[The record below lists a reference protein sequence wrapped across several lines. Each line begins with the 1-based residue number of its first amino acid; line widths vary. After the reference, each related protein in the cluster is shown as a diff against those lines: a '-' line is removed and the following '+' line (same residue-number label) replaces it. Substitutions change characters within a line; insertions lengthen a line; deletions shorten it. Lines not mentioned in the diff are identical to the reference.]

1 MPNGVSHPP
10 TSTPPGTVSPA
21 ASPRG
26 QYRELTISAAIFAI
40 VLGAILNAAITYSGL
55 RLGFTVSAS
64 AIAVVLG
71 FGILRG
77 VVRRIVPGAGTI
89 VETNLAQTATT
100 AIQASCAGIIFT
112 VPVLFLMGFPL
123 EFRSVDTWLIAAAGS
138 CGGILGVAFII
149 PLRKQMIEVDR
160 LRFPSGT
167 AGAVILKSPGAGAKK
182 AILLGVATV
191 ISMAVALPANLPILS
206 VPAAIEDLDALV
218 ASERIS
224 ETEAQRTREIAGW
237 IAARSAPAD
246 VIARGKALEELA
258 RANEALSKNAEDQA
272 ARTQRDALRSAMPSF
287 EVPAMF
293 GDMLSRMAYLASVG
307 GEMDGDVVAWEDLRA
322 DVAGW
327 AMDPLWGYQD
337 LGLRLPKRMD
347 AEHPDRLSERVDF
360 DRNGVPD
367 LFVTDGQF
375 NFGRLVG
382 FPDSM
387 ELIFSISLLAVGA
400 GFLSGSAGMMTLL
413 GGILAYLVLTPIVFR
428 MGWMPESLAAHEAP
442 AHGFS
447 TFNRPLGIG
456 LLLGGAVMG
465 IIASLPAVRAALKSI
480 ASAKPGI
487 GGREEMGLPPLIIA
501 IVLGVGLLYVGENV
515 MSSKPINVNCPITSE
530 QVSRF
535 SVDDPEFRV
544 ERPTREYK
552 GYTLAFADESA
563 VGVWDGTFTAEQKN
577 EVLRSLNAKP
587 GLLAAVPHH
596 LRGLILAVIGA
607 AWIWLAGII
616 IAQCTGMTDWSPIS
630 GMALLTVVLILTL
643 AGTGNVLGAVLIGA
657 ALCVAI
663 SLAADMMQDLKTG
676 HLIGAKPI
684 RQQGL
689 ELCLVAIGPLV
700 TMCVVMLIAE
710 VNRSTFGVPIGP
722 GTRESAPQAQALQTV
737 ITGVQGG
744 ALPYMLYGVGAVMGI
759 LLGLGAFSGLGV
771 LVGLS
776 MYLPFDAIA
785 TYGIG
790 CVIAVTLGKIKGKKW
805 AEEWGVPVA
814 AGLIVGESVLTV
826 VLSILKLMQG

>member
-1 MPNGVSHPP
+1 MAQF
-10 TSTPPGTVSPA
+10 TEKKRT
-21 ASPRG
+21 
-26 QYRELTISAAIFAI
+26 YRELTISAAIFAI

-71 FGILRG
+71 FGVLRG
-77 VVRRIVPGAGTI
+77 LVRQIIPGAGTI

-112 VPVLFLMGFPL
+112 VPVLFLMDVPL
-123 EFRSVDTWLIAAAGS
+123 KIDSLDTWLIAAAGS
-138 CGGILGVAFII
+138 CGGLLGVAFII

-182 AILLGVATV
+182 AIVLGVATL
-191 ISMAVALPANLPILS
+191 ISALVAIPANLSILKF
-206 VPAAIEDLDALV
+206 PAELSDLPTLIQR
-218 ASERIS
+218 ERI
-224 ETEAQRTREIAGW
+224 TPKEAEITRELASW
-237 IAARSAPAD
+237 IDAKAAPTE
-246 VIARGKALEELA
+246 VTARGKVLDELSK
-258 RANEALSKNAEDQA
+258 ANLALSEDPEDDA
-272 ARTQRDALRSAMPSF
+272 TRATRDALKVALLKF
-287 EVPAMF
+287 TVAGGF
-293 GDMLSRMAYLASVG
+293 NDTACKTAYLASTGGTEVG
-307 GEMDGDVVAWEDLRA
+307 ATKAVQWTDLRSETC
-322 DVAGW
+322 GW

-337 LGLRLPKRMD
+337 LGWSLPAKMSAD
-347 AEHPDRLSERVDF
+347 DPAKLSESVDF
-360 DRNGVPD
+360 DGNGLPD
-367 LFVTDGQF
+367 LVLNDSTV

-387 ELIFSISLLAVGA
+387 ELIFSISALAIGA

-413 GGILAYLVLTPIVFR
+413 GGILAYLMLTPLAYKL
-428 MGWMPESLAAHEAP
+428 GWMPANLEAHEA
-442 AHGFS
+442 AHHGYA

-456 LLLGGAVMG
+456 LLLGGAIMG

-480 ASAKPGI
+480 ATAKPGK

-501 IVLGVGLLYVGENV
+501 ILLAIGLLYIGEDM
-515 MSSKPINVNCPITSE
+515 MSSKPINRDCPVTMQ
-530 QVSRF
+530 QVTRF
-535 SVDDPEFRV
+535 APDDPAGRI
-544 ERPTREYK
+544 ERPTREFK
-552 GYTLAFADESA
+552 AYTLAFADDA
-563 VGVWDGTFTAEQKN
+563 AAGDWDSSFTEVQKMD
-577 EVLRSLNAKP
+577 VLKALNARP
-587 GLLAAVPHH
+587 GVLAGLPHH
-596 LRGLILAVIGA
+596 VRGILLAVIGA

-663 SLAADMMQDLKTG
+663 SLASDMMQDLKTG

-689 ELCLVAIGPLV
+689 ELTLVAIGPLV
-700 TMCVVMLIAE
+700 TMAILMLIVE
-710 VNRSTFGVPIGP
+710 VNRQTYGIPIGP

-737 ITGVQGG
+737 IIGVQGG
-744 ALPYMLYGVGAVMGI
+744 ALPYVLYGVGAIMGA
-759 LLGLGAFSGLGV
+759 LLGFGAFSGLGV

-790 CVIAVTLGKIKGKKW
+790 CVIAVSMAKIKGKKW
-805 AEEWGVPVA
+805 TEEWGVPAA

-826 VLSILKLMQG
+826 ILSIMKLMQS

>member
-1 MPNGVSHPP
+1 MATGSSNS
-10 TSTPPGTVSPA
+10 
-21 ASPRG
+21 RG
-26 QYRELTISAAIFAI
+26 YRELTISAAIFAI

-64 AIAVVLG
+64 AIAVVIG
-71 FGILRG
+71 FGVLRG
-77 VVRRIVPGAGTI
+77 LVRQIIPGAGTI

-112 VPVLFLMGFPL
+112 VPVILLMGVSL
-123 EFRSVDTWLIAAAGS
+123 DIRSVDTWLIAAAGS

-182 AILLGVATV
+182 AIVLGVATI
-191 ISMAVALPANLPILS
+191 ISAAVALPANMSILTF
-206 VPAAIEDLDALV
+206 PARISDLDTLV
-218 ASERIS
+218 AAERI
-224 ETEAQRTREIAGW
+224 TTQDAARTRELAMW
-237 IAARSAPAD
+237 IEHKSAPAD
-246 VIARGKALEELA
+246 VTARGKVLDELDKANDALNKDPTNPEL
-258 RANEALSKNAEDQA
+258 RS
-272 ARTQRDALRSAMPSF
+272 TRDALQKSLEPLRVDELYS
-287 EVPAMF
+287 
-293 GDMLSRMAYLASVG
+293 DMACQMAYLASIG
-307 GEMDGDVVAWEDLRA
+307 GQLEDKPVTWESLRS
-322 DVAGW
+322 DRCGW

-337 LGLRLPKRMD
+337 LGIRLPKAVAPED
-347 AEHPDRLSERVDF
+347 PTQLSERVDF
-360 DRNGVPD
+360 DGNGIPD
-367 LFVTDGQF
+367 LVVNDIQL
-375 NFGRLVG
+375 NFGRMIGL
-382 FPDSM
+382 PDSM
-387 ELIFSISLLAVGA
+387 ELVFSISLLSIGA
-400 GFLSGSAGMMTLL
+400 GYLSGSAGMMTLL
-413 GGILAYLVLTPIVFR
+413 GGILAYLMLTPLAFSL
-428 MGWMPESLAAHEAP
+428 GWMPSSLLPHQAP
-442 AHGFS
+442 AHGFA

-487 GGREEMGLPPLIIA
+487 GGREELGIKPLIIA
-501 IVLGVGLLYVGENV
+501 VIGAIALLYVSENV
-515 MSSKPINVNCPITSE
+515 MSSRPINTNCPVTAE
-530 QVSRF
+530 QVTKF
-535 SVDDPEFRV
+535 EPGDPSASI

-552 GYTLAFADESA
+552 GYALAFADEA
-563 VGVWDGTFTAEQKN
+563 AATQWDTTFTADQKN
-577 EVLRSLNAKP
+577 AVLKDLNAKP
-587 GLLAAVPHH
+587 GLLVNLGIPHSI
-596 LRGLILAVIGA
+596 RGLVLAIVGA

-643 AGTGNVLGAVLIGA
+643 AGTGQVLGAVLIGA

-663 SLAADMMQDLKTG
+663 SLASDMMQDLKTG

-689 ELCLVAIGPLV
+689 ELGLVAIGPIV
-700 TMCVVMLIAE
+700 TMAVLMLITS
-710 VNRSTFGVPIGP
+710 VNREIYGVPIGP
-722 GTRESAPQAQALQTV
+722 PTRESAPQAQALQAV

-744 ALPYMLYGVGAVMGI
+744 ALPYVLYGVGAVMGMM
-759 LLGLGAFSGLGV
+759 LGFGAFSGLGV

-790 CVIAVTLGKIKGKKW
+790 CVIAVVLGKVKGKTW
-805 AEEWGVPVA
+805 AEEWGVPAA

-826 VLSILKLMQG
+826 ILSILKLMQS